1 MESTRSGM
9 TRLVW
14 LGVVALIVLAIVG
27 ALAISPYL
35 LLLLIVAAVVGA
47 YAMRGGRGARY

>member
-1 MESTRSGM
+1 
-9 TRLVW
+9 
-14 LGVVALIVLAIVG
+14 VVALIVLAIVG

-47 YAMRGGRGARY
+47 YAMRAGRGARN